1 MNGSVGPT
9 KPNDMATKTG
19 SKKTTT
25 TTTDDYRAIVLD
37 DYRLAVRSREASL
50 MGRKEVLTGK
60 AKFGIF
66 GDGKEV
72 VQIAMA
78 KAFQHGDFRSGYYR
92 DQTWMMALGL
102 VDLEQFFAQLYAFSD
117 PDAEPHSAGR
127 QMNNHFATRF
137 VEDDGSWVDF
147 TKRHNVAADISS
159 TAAQMPRAVG
169 LGLAS
174 KLYRNNPE
182 LKDHTT
188 FSSNG
193 NEVCFVSIG
202 DASTSE
208 GHFFEAINAAGVL
221 EIPMAVTVYDD
232 GYGISVPKKYQT
244 TKQSISEVLSG
255 FQRDENGGV
264 VILTGKAWDYPG
276 LIQLFDEGIRRARE
290 EHVPVLF
297 HITEVT
303 QPQGHSTSGSH
314 ERYKSPERLDWEKEA
329 DCIARMRE
337 WMIANDIATTE
348 ELDAIDADSKKA
360 VSQAKRAAW
369 SAFNAPIQAKSREL
383 LTHIESVAPA
393 VAATDDLNDLAGRV
407 KDAYNPVLANILE
420 FGKEALRRTLGEATP
435 ARVKLKNWVT
445 HLEDE
450 IHDRYRTH
458 YTSETPLG
466 WSHLDDE
473 PARYSDDSA
482 VKSGYE
488 ILNANFDRLIDAHPE
503 IVAFGEDVGKIGDVN
518 QGFAGLQEKHGE
530 HRVFDTGIREIT
542 IMGQAIGLA
551 MRGLRPIAE
560 IQYLDYLIYGL
571 QPLMDDVASLT
582 YRSYGMQRAPVIIRT
597 RGHRLEGIWHTGSP
611 IAMLLNALRGML
623 ILVPRNM
630 TQAAGFYNALLETD
644 EPALLIEC
652 LNGYRL
658 KETEPDN
665 MADFKLA
672 FGRPEVLRSGSD
684 VTLVTYGSCVRVAEA
699 GIDELETVGISVEL
713 IDVQSLQP
721 FDVEGMIVR
730 SLEKT
735 NRVVFLDE
743 DVPGGA
749 TAFMLKKVLEDQ
761 DGYRFLDSKPVTLTA
776 QPHRSAYGDDGNYA
790 SKPSADD
797 VFDVVYDLMHEA
809 RPDDCPAR

>member
-1 MNGSVGPT
+1 
-9 KPNDMATKTG
+9 MATKTG

-25 TTTDDYRAIVLD
+25 TTTDDYREIVLD

-117 PDAEPHSAGR
+117 PAAEPHSAGR

-147 TKRHNVAADISS
+147 TQRHNVAADISS

-182 LKDHTT
+182 LGEHTT
-188 FSSNG
+188 FSNNG
-193 NEVCFVSIG
+193 DEVCFVSIG

-276 LIQLFDEGIRRARE
+276 LVQLFDEGIRRARE

-314 ERYKSPERLDWEKEA
+314 ERYKSAERLDWEKEA
-329 DCIARMRE
+329 DCIVRMRD
-337 WMIANDIATTE
+337 WMIANDIATAE

-369 SAFNAPIQAKSREL
+369 SAFNAPIQAKSGEL
-383 LTHIESVAPA
+383 ITHLESLAPA

-407 KDAYNPVLANILE
+407 KDAYNPVLANIVE
-420 FGKEALRRTLGEATP
+420 FGKEALRRTIGEATP
-435 ARVKLKNWVT
+435 ARIKLKNWVT

-466 WSHLDDE
+466 WRHLDDE

-644 EPALLIEC
+644 EPALIIEC

-672 FGRPEVLRSGSD
+672 FGRPEVLRTGSD

-699 GIDELETVGISVEL
+699 GIDELERVGISVEL

-721 FDVEGMIVR
+721 FDVDGVIVQ

-761 DGYRFLDSKPVTLTA
+761 DGYRHLDSKPATLTA

-809 RPDDCPAR
+809 RPDDFPTR